1 MTPQQLQE
9 IRERWAG
16 KGPWF
21 SEYGEDQTNRE
32 EPPSWNGEMYITGKR
47 GTAQYD
53 QSSYVATVGY
63 NGSGESDAAAIAA
76 APTDIAT
83 LLAEV
88 ERLNELQDADRIVTC
103 AYCGFEYGT
112 DTPKSKDTA
121 ITYHIKVCEKHPMR
135 AAEKEIERLNRMVD
149 NACDLL
155 TMDSM
160 FSADFWRKNLES
172 EVADK

>member
-1 MTPQQLQE
+1 MNEQQLQE
-9 IRERWAG
+9 IRERWDG

-83 LLAEV
+83 LLQEV
-88 ERLNELQDADRIVTC
+88 
-103 AYCGFEYGT
+103 
-112 DTPKSKDTA
+112 
-121 ITYHIKVCEKHPMR
+121 
-135 AAEKEIERLNRMVD
+135 ERLNRMVD
-149 NACDLL
+149 KACQIIAENPDCAIDK
-155 TMDSM
+155 TGV
-160 FSADFWRKNLES
+160 RKYLES
-172 EVADK
+172 EGEK

>member
-1 MTPQQLQE
+1 MNEQQLQE

-47 GTAQYD
+47 ETAQYD

-83 LLAEV
+83 LLQEV
-88 ERLNELQDADRIVTC
+88 
-103 AYCGFEYGT
+103 
-112 DTPKSKDTA
+112 
-121 ITYHIKVCEKHPMR
+121 
-135 AAEKEIERLNRMVD
+135 ERLNRMVD
-149 NACDLL
+149 RAIKKMSEFGCV
-155 TMDSM
+155 TDSDPCPGNYIEVGC
-160 FSADFWRKNLES
+160 AECVRKYLES

>member
-47 GTAQYD
+47 ETAQYD

-76 APTDIAT
+76 APTDITA

-88 ERLNELQDADRIVTC
+88 ERLN
-103 AYCGFEYGT
+103 
-112 DTPKSKDTA
+112 
-121 ITYHIKVCEKHPMR
+121 
-135 AAEKEIERLNRMVD
+135 RMIG
-149 NACDLL
+149 NACNLL
-155 TMDSM
+155 EMDSM
-160 FSADFWRKNLES
+160 FTDDAWRKYLES
-172 EVADK
+172 EVEK